1 MGSFSWKKIETAS
14 AVVEKIRNERS
25 PSSSNSST
33 NGSNPIALI
42 AHGYGDDEEEDSG
55 NDENELQEVDH
66 NILTVK
72 EYSQEKKS
80 ATTSDETTH
89 IKHDMKT
96 SLSGSKN
103 RKRKIELKVKSSKLA
118 KDSNS
123 QSLQPS
129 AAIFQES
136 QDDTDDETI
145 PNEQCDEPEKETN
158 APDNSDLDS
167 IGDFSDPSK
176 SKDVK
181 HNSKTKQFD
190 TITGNKIKKY
200 LHNVAETFCA
210 KLEALQ
216 VQRIIVPT
224 EKVIAI
230 QLETM
235 FEAWHNSALSAGY
248 MQKFLSKMQR
258 EMAQL
263 EAQELAPPGWRV
275 IWNRYSG

>member
-1 MGSFSWKKIETAS
+1 M
-14 AVVEKIRNERS
+14 R
-25 PSSSNSST
+25 
-33 NGSNPIALI
+33 
-42 AHGYGDDEEEDSG
+42 
-55 NDENELQEVDH
+55 
-66 NILTVK
+66 
-72 EYSQEKKS
+72 YSCVWYC
-80 ATTSDETTH
+80 
-89 IKHDMKT
+89 
-96 SLSGSKN
+96 LF

-190 TITGNKIKKY
+190 TITGK
-200 LHNVAETFCA
+200 
-210 KLEALQ
+210 
-216 VQRIIVPT
+216 
-224 EKVIAI
+224 
-230 QLETM
+230 
-235 FEAWHNSALSAGY
+235 
-248 MQKFLSKMQR
+248 
-258 EMAQL
+258 
-263 EAQELAPPGWRV
+263 
-275 IWNRYSG
+275 RY